1 MARNVVTADV
11 STFFDRGI
19 LTTGVSAVYSWSA
32 RIARGLVGK
41 YDEGS
46 APVTYIEEIR
56 ALVGTRPLILV
67 GAVVIISDDEG
78 RVLLE
83 QRKFP
88 YGQWGLPGGLMEL
101 GESAEDAAR
110 REVLEETS
118 LVVGSLVL
126 EGVYSGPDHFITAAN
141 GDQIQSVT
149 IAYSS
154 CEISGE
160 LQVNPEESLA
170 FEYVRA
176 QDRYGEIRGNYRVII
191 KDYLQSR
198 GQ

>member
-1 MARNVVTADV
+1 M
-11 STFFDRGI
+11 
-19 LTTGVSAVYSWSA
+19 
-32 RIARGLVGK
+32 
-41 YDEGS
+41 
-46 APVTYIEEIR
+46 TYIEEIR

-126 EGVYSGPDHFITAAN
+126 EGVYSGPDHFITAVIPSAIVSIWSAN
-141 GDQIQSVT
+141 TSVT
-149 IAYSS
+149 RSTYPLGQR
-154 CEISGE
+154 ISTASTRLDVPSPNSTGR
-160 LQVNPEESLA
+160 LLITPNPLPPLTSA
-170 FEYVRA
+170 
-176 QDRYGEIRGNYRVII
+176 
-191 KDYLQSR
+191 
-198 GQ
+198 

>member
-1 MARNVVTADV
+1 MN
-11 STFFDRGI
+11 
-19 LTTGVSAVYSWSA
+19 
-32 RIARGLVGK
+32 
-41 YDEGS
+41 
-46 APVTYIEEIR
+46 YIEEIR

-67 GAVVIISDDEG
+67 GAVVIISDDED
-78 RVLLE
+78 RIFLE
-83 QRKFP
+83 KRRYP

-110 REVLEETS
+110 REVLEETG
-118 LVVGSLVL
+118 LVVGALVL
-126 EGVYSGPDHFITAAN
+126 EGVYSGPDHFIIAAN

-154 CEISGE
+154 CEVSGE

-170 FEYVRA
+170 FEYTRA
-176 QDRYGEIRGNYRVII
+176 QDRYGEIRSNYRIII
-191 KDYLQSR
+191 KEYLQSR

>member
-1 MARNVVTADV
+1 MN
-11 STFFDRGI
+11 
-19 LTTGVSAVYSWSA
+19 
-32 RIARGLVGK
+32 
-41 YDEGS
+41 
-46 APVTYIEEIR
+46 YIEEIR

-67 GAVVIISDDEG
+67 GAVVIISDDED
-78 RVLLE
+78 RILLE
-83 QRKFP
+83 KRRYP

-110 REVLEETS
+110 REVLEETG
-118 LVVGSLVL
+118 LVVGALVL
-126 EGVYSGPDHFITAAN
+126 EGVYSGLDHFITAAN

-154 CEISGE
+154 CEVSGE

-170 FEYVRA
+170 FEYTRA
-176 QDRYGEIRGNYRVII
+176 QDRYGEIRSNYRIII
-191 KDYLQSR
+191 KEYLQSR